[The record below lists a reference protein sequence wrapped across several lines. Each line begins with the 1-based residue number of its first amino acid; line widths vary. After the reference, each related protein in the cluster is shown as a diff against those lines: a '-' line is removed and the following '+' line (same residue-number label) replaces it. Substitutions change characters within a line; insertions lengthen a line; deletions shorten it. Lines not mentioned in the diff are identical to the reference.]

1 MEQNIEKELREHPFP
16 SVAVRAF
23 ANALSFFLV
32 EDNEGIICQGE
43 NEDGI
48 MQLFAIWKSGSQ
60 LLIYPIKNPD
70 MGMKP
75 GCTITMHENE
85 EDSITAA
92 ILSESISIQI

>member
-1 MEQNIEKELREHPFP
+1 MEQYIEKELREPHFP

-32 EDNEGIICQGE
+32 EDKEGICQGE

-70 MGMKP
+70 KGMRP